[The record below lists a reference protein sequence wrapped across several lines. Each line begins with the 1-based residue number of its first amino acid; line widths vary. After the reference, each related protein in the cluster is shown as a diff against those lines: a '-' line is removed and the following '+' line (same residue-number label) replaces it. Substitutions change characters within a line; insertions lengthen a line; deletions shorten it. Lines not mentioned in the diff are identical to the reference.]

1 MNDWKTVRLGDV
13 CEIAAG
19 QGAPQGDSNYCNDGK
34 PFVKAGNLIELIE
47 GKHENQIQKV
57 SEEVAKSHK
66 LKKYS
71 AGSILFAKSGMS
83 CMKGY
88 VYQLKNDSYVV
99 SHLAIVKPKEDSSNY
114 IEYCLRHIKPN
125 TLVKDEAYPSISLQ
139 DISNLQ
145 IPLPPLAEQKHI
157 AAVLNKCTALIAKHR
172 EMLAKYDTLIKSR
185 FIEMFGDPV
194 TNERNWEKV
203 RLDSVADIKIGP
215 FGSLLHQEDY
225 ITGGHALVNP
235 SHIIDGRICT
245 DEKLTISNEKY
256 TELTPYHLQKHDV
269 VMGRRGEMGRCAVVD
284 SDGLLCGTGSLIIRT
299 KGELKSDFIQKII
312 SFPSYKKTIED
323 KAVGQTMP
331 NLNVPIVSSF
341 EIIKPPKEVQDNY
354 YAFVQQ
360 IDKSKF
366 AVQKSLEKAET
377 LYKSLMQEYFG

>member
-1 MNDWKTVRLGDV
+1 MSEWKTVRLGDV

-19 QGAPQGDSNYCNDGK
+19 QGAPQGDSNYCNDGT
-34 PFVKAGNLIELIE
+34 PFVKAGNLIKLIE

-99 SHLAIVKPKEDSSNY
+99 SHLAIVKPKEDSSDY

-145 IPLPPLAEQKHI
+145 IPLPPLEKQKHI
-157 AAVLNKCTALIAKHR
+157 ANVLDKCTILIAKYKQ
-172 EMLAKYDTLIKSR
+172 MLAKYDTLIKSR
-185 FIEMFGDPV
+185 FIEMFGNIQKYNKEPFKNCSLFIDYRGHTPEV
-194 TNERNWEKV
+194 TEQGSIRMVNAKSVGKGFFKYVNEYVTEEIY
-203 RLDSVADIKIGP
+203 DSWMHRGFPKPNDVLFVTEGHTFGNTCQVPANMNKFALGQRVITIRGNENKLNNFFLNAYMQTDDFYKDINK
-215 FGSLLHQEDY
+215 Y
-225 ITGGHALVNP
+225 KTGGTAQGIRSKDLLKVEIP
-235 SHIIDGRICT
+235 
-245 DEKLTISNEKY
+245 LPP
-256 TELTPYHLQKHDV
+256 LMLQNNF
-269 VMGRRGEMGRCAVVD
+269 A
-284 SDGLLCGTGSLIIRT
+284 S
-299 KGELKSDFIQKII
+299 
-312 SFPSYKKTIED
+312 
-323 KAVGQTMP
+323 
-331 NLNVPIVSSF
+331 
-341 EIIKPPKEVQDNY
+341 
-354 YAFVQQ
+354 FVQQ

-366 AVQKSLEKAET
+366 
-377 LYKSLMQEYFG
+377 EYTYTGVAA